1 MADSAA
7 GTNNAANAKSMANE
21 SVVVIGAG
29 QAAAQLATSL
39 RSGGFAGPLTV
50 IGDEPF
56 LPYQRPPLSKK
67 FLADRPPPD
76 SLYLRPAPFW
86 AERGVDFL
94 LGTAAA
100 KVDLRGRFVTLA
112 DGHDVPFRTLVFATG
127 TCARR
132 LPLPGIDRNGIF
144 SLRAIGDVQRLRPA
158 FDQAKRIA
166 ILGGGYIG
174 LETAAVM
181 RSEQRDVIVLE
192 AEDRVLKRV
201 TAPSIAAFFD
211 RIHRER
217 GVDIRTQARVAGIG
231 GEGSALVLHLVD
243 GAEVKADAVLLAAGA
258 KANDEL
264 AEAAG
269 LACREGIL
277 VDAVGRT
284 EVENVYAIGDC
295 ARFPSARY
303 GRLLR
308 LECVQN
314 AIDQAKA
321 AAAAI
326 LGGAASYD
334 PVPWFWSDQYEFKL
348 QIAGLFDGY
357 DDTAE
362 IGDAAAGRFSVEYRR
377 GGALIAANS
386 VNDAR
391 THMLAR
397 RRIAEET
404 GGRLALEKAVT

>member
-1 MADSAA
+1 MTNDAAA
-7 GTNNAANAKSMANE
+7 GKG
-21 SVVVIGAG
+21 VVIVGAG
-29 QAAAQLATSL
+29 QAAAQLVVSL
-39 RSGGFAGPLTV
+39 RGGSFARPIAV

-67 FLADRPPPD
+67 FLSERPAPD
-76 SLYLRPAPFW
+76 SLYLRPAQFW
-86 AERGVDFL
+86 SERDVQFMLGV
-94 LGTAAA
+94 AAA
-100 KVDLRGRFVTLA
+100 KVDLRGRAVTLA
-112 DGHDVPFRTLVFATG
+112 DGREIPFHTLVFATG

-132 LPLPGIDRNGIF
+132 LPLPGIDLEGVF
-144 SLRAIGDVQRLRPA
+144 SLRSIGDVQRLRPA
-158 FDQAKRIA
+158 LDAARRVA

-181 RSEQRDVIVLE
+181 RGENRDATVVE

-201 TAPSIAAFFD
+201 TAPPVAKFFD
-211 RIHRER
+211 RVHRER
-217 GVDIRTQARVAGIG
+217 GVDIRVGARVAGIG
-231 GEGSALVLHLVD
+231 GEGRASALRLTD
-243 GAEVKADAVLLAAGA
+243 GADIAADVILLAAGA

-264 AEAAG
+264 AQAAG
-269 LACREGIL
+269 LACSEGIL
-277 VDAVGRT
+277 IDAIGRT
-284 EVENVYAIGDC
+284 GVENVFAIGDC
-295 ARFPSARY
+295 ARFPSIRY
-303 GRLLR
+303 GRQLR

-326 LGGAASYD
+326 LGTPGSYD

-357 DDTAE
+357 DDVAE
-362 IGDAAAGRFSVEYRR
+362 IGDAASGRFSVEYRR
-377 GGALIAANS
+377 NGRLIAVDA

-391 THMLAR
+391 AHMLAR

-404 GGRLALEKAVT
+404 AAGSGPLLEGAT

>member
-7 GTNNAANAKSMANE
+7 GTSNAANANSMAKE
-21 SVVVIGAG
+21 SVVVVGAG

-56 LPYQRPPLSKK
+56 LPYQRTPLSKK

-86 AERGVDFL
+86 AERNVAFM

-100 KVDLRGRFVTLA
+100 KVDLRGRVVTLA
-112 DGHDVPFRTLVFATG
+112 DGREIPFHALVFATG

-132 LPLPGIDRNGIF
+132 LPLPGIDSAGVF
-144 SLRAIGDVQRLRPA
+144 SLRAIGDVQHLRPA
-158 FDQAKRIA
+158 FDKARRIA

-181 RSEQRDVIVLE
+181 RGEQRDVIVLE

-201 TAPSIAAFFD
+201 TAPAIAKFFD

-217 GVDIRTQARVAGIG
+217 GVDIRTGARVASIDGKG
-231 GEGSALVLHLVD
+231 GALVLRMAD

-269 LACREGIL
+269 LACRDGIM

-284 EVENVYAIGDC
+284 EVGNVYAIGDC

-321 AAAAI
+321 AATAI

-377 GGALIAANS
+377 GGALIAADS

>member
-1 MADSAA
+1 LHSR
-7 GTNNAANAKSMANE
+7 
-21 SVVVIGAG
+21 I
-29 QAAAQLATSL
+29 
-39 RSGGFAGPLTV
+39 
-50 IGDEPF
+50 
-56 LPYQRPPLSKK
+56 
-67 FLADRPPPD
+67 
-76 SLYLRPAPFW
+76 
-86 AERGVDFL
+86 
-94 LGTAAA
+94 
-100 KVDLRGRFVTLA
+100 VTLA
-112 DGHDVPFRTLVFATG
+112 DGREVPFHSLVFATG

-132 LPLPGIDRNGIF
+132 LPLPGLDRDGVF

-158 FDQAKRIA
+158 FDQARRIA

-181 RSEQRDVIVLE
+181 RGENRDVIVLE

-201 TAPSIAAFFD
+201 TAPAIAKFFD

-217 GVDIRTQARVAGIG
+217 GVDIRVQARVAAID
-231 GEGSALVLHLVD
+231 GEGSELVLRMAD
-243 GAEVKADAVLLAAGA
+243 DTEVKADAVLLAAGA

-264 AEAAG
+264 AQAAG
-269 LACREGIL
+269 LACRDGIL
-277 VDAVGRT
+277 VDAVGRSD
-284 EVENVYAIGDC
+284 VENVYAIGDC

-321 AAAAI
+321 AATAI
-326 LGGAASYD
+326 LGQQVSYD

-348 QIAGLFDGY
+348 QIAGLFDGH
-357 DDTAE
+357 DDAAE
-362 IGDAAAGRFSVEYRR
+362 IGDAAAGRFSVEYRH
-377 GGALIAANS
+377 GGRLIAADS
-386 VNDAR
+386 INDAR

-404 GGRLALEKAVT
+404 NKAASAPIGAA

>member
-1 MADSAA
+1 
-7 GTNNAANAKSMANE
+7 MANE
-21 SVVVIGAG
+21 RAAGERVVIVGAG
-29 QAAAQLATSL
+29 QAAAQLVVSL
-39 RSGGFAGPLTV
+39 RSGGFGGPITV

-67 FLADRPPPD
+67 FLSERPAPE
-76 SLYLRPAPFW
+76 SLYLRPAQFW
-86 AERGVDFL
+86 SERDVEFMLGV
-94 LGTAAA
+94 AAA
-100 KVDLRGRFVTLA
+100 KVDLQGRGVALT
-112 DGHDVPFRTLVFATG
+112 DGREVPFRTLVFATG

-132 LPLPGIDRNGIF
+132 LPIPGVDLEGVF

-158 FDQAKRIA
+158 LDKARHVA

-181 RSEQRDVIVLE
+181 RGENREVTVVE

-201 TAPSIAAFFD
+201 TAPPVAKFFD

-217 GVDIRTQARVAGIG
+217 GVDIRVGARVSAIG
-231 GEGSALVLHLVD
+231 GEGRASALRLAD
-243 GAEVKADAVLLAAGA
+243 GTDIAADAILLAAGA
-258 KANDEL
+258 KANDDL
-264 AEAAG
+264 AKAAG
-269 LACREGIL
+269 LACDEGIL
-277 VDAVGRT
+277 VDDIGRT
-284 EVENVYAIGDC
+284 GVENVFAIGDC
-295 ARFPSARY
+295 ARFPSVRY
-303 GRLLR
+303 GRRLR

-326 LGGAASYD
+326 LGTPGSYD

-348 QIAGLFDGY
+348 QIAGLFDEY
-357 DDTAE
+357 DDAVE
-362 IGDAAAGRFSVEYRR
+362 VGDATAGRFSVEYRR
-377 GGALIAANS
+377 NGRLIAVDA

-391 THMLAR
+391 AHMLAR

-404 GGRLALEKAVT
+404 NNDTAAQRGVA

>member
-7 GTNNAANAKSMANE
+7 GTNNAANAKSTANE
-21 SVVVIGAG
+21 PVVVIGAG

-86 AERGVDFL
+86 AERNVAFV

-100 KVDLRGRFVTLA
+100 KVDLRGRVVTLA
-112 DGHDVPFRTLVFATG
+112 DGREIPFHTLVFATG

-132 LPLPGIDRNGIF
+132 LPLPGIDSAGVF
-144 SLRAIGDVQRLRPA
+144 SLRAIGDVQHLRPV
-158 FDQAKRIA
+158 FDEARCIA

-181 RSEQRDVIVLE
+181 RGEQRDVIVLE

-201 TAPSIAAFFD
+201 TAPAIAKFFD

-217 GVDIRTQARVAGIG
+217 GVDIRVQARVAAID
-231 GEGSALVLHLVD
+231 GEGSELVLRMAD
-243 GAEVKADAVLLAAGA
+243 GSEVKANAVLLAAGA

-269 LACREGIL
+269 LACRDGIL
-277 VDAVGRT
+277 VDAVGRAK
-284 EVENVYAIGDC
+284 VENVYAIGDC

-377 GGALIAANS
+377 GGALIAADS

-404 GGRLALEKAVT
+404 GGRLALEAVT

>member
-1 MADSAA
+1 MANDGA
-7 GTNNAANAKSMANE
+7 GANGAAN
-21 SVVVIGAG
+21 VVVIGAG
-29 QAAAQLATSL
+29 QAAAQLAISL
-39 RSGGFAGPLTV
+39 RSGGFAGPITI
-50 IGDEPF
+50 IGEEPY

-67 FLADRPPPD
+67 FLAEGPPPD

-86 AERGVDFL
+86 AQRGVEFL
-94 LGTAAA
+94 LGVAVA
-100 KVDLRGRFVTLA
+100 KVDLRERIITLA
-112 DGHDVPFRTLVFATG
+112 DGRELAFGTLVFATG

-132 LPLPGIDRNGIF
+132 LPLPGLDRDGVF
-144 SLRAIGDVQRLRPA
+144 TLRAIGDVQRLRPA
-158 FDQAKRIA
+158 FDAARRIA

-181 RSEQRDVIVLE
+181 RGEQREVIVLE

-201 TAPSIAAFFD
+201 TAPAIANFFD

-217 GVDIRTQARVAGIG
+217 GVEIRANARVAAIG
-231 GEGSALVLHLVD
+231 GEGRDLVLRLTD

-264 AEAAG
+264 AVAAG
-269 LACREGIL
+269 LDCRDGIL
-277 VDAVGRT
+277 TDAVGRT
-284 EVENVYAIGDC
+284 GVEGIFAIGDC

-303 GRLLR
+303 GRQLR

-326 LGGAASYD
+326 LGTPTSYD

-348 QIAGLFDGY
+348 QIAGLFDGH
-357 DDTAE
+357 
-362 IGDAAAGRFSVEYRR
+362 DAASETADPATGHFSVEYRKDGR
-377 GGALIAANS
+377 LIAVDS

-391 THMLAR
+391 AHMLAR

-404 GGRLALEKAVT
+404 GSGLALERAVT

>member
-1 MADSAA
+1 MAS
-7 GTNNAANAKSMANE
+7 E

-29 QAAAQLATSL
+29 QAAAQLAISL
-39 RSGGFAGPLTV
+39 RSGGFAGPITV
-50 IGDEPF
+50 IGDEPH

-67 FLADRPPPD
+67 FLAERPPPD

-86 AERGVDFL
+86 AERNVDYL
-94 LGTAAA
+94 LGVAVA
-100 KVDLRGRFVTLA
+100 KVDLRGRSITLA
-112 DGHDVPFRTLVFATG
+112 DGSDLPFHTLVFATG
-127 TCARR
+127 TCARQ
-132 LPLPGIDRNGIF
+132 LPLPGLDRDGVF
-144 SLRAIGDVQRLRPA
+144 TLRAIGDVQRLRPA
-158 FDQAKRIA
+158 FDTARRIA

-181 RSEQRDVIVLE
+181 RGEQREVVVLE

-201 TAPSIAAFFD
+201 TAPAIAKFFD

-217 GVDIRTQARVAGIG
+217 GVEIRTNARVAAIG
-231 GEGSALVLHLVD
+231 GEGQALVLRLTD
-243 GAEVKADAVLLAAGA
+243 GAEVQADAVLLAAGA

-264 AEAAG
+264 AHAAG
-269 LACREGIL
+269 LACRDGIL
-277 VDAVGRT
+277 TDAVGRT
-284 EVENVYAIGDC
+284 GVQHVFAIGDC

-303 GRLLR
+303 GRELR

-326 LGGAASYD
+326 VGTEVSYD

-348 QIAGLFDGY
+348 QIAGLFDGH
-357 DDTAE
+357 DVTAE
-362 IGDAAAGRFSVEYRR
+362 TADPASGHFSVEYRKAGR
-377 GGALIAANS
+377 LIAVDS

-391 THMLAR
+391 AHMLAR

-404 GGRLALEKAVT
+404 SKAASAVSA

>member
-1 MADSAA
+1 MARDGAA
-7 GTNNAANAKSMANE
+7 EEGI
-21 SVVVIGAG
+21 VIVGAG
-29 QAAAQLATSL
+29 QAAAQLVVSL
-39 RSGGFAGPLTV
+39 RSGGFTGPITV

-67 FLADRPPPD
+67 FLSERPAPE
-76 SLYLRPAPFW
+76 SLYLRPAQFW
-86 AERGVDFL
+86 SERDVQFM
-94 LGTAAA
+94 LGISAA
-100 KVDLRGRFVTLA
+100 KVDLQGRVVTLA
-112 DGHDVPFRTLVFATG
+112 DGREIRFHTVVFATG

-132 LPLPGIDRNGIF
+132 LPLAGIDLESVF

-158 FDQAKRIA
+158 LDQARRVA

-181 RSEQRDVIVLE
+181 RGENREVTVVE

-201 TAPSIAAFFD
+201 TAPPVAKFFD
-211 RIHRER
+211 RTHRER
-217 GVDIRTQARVAGIG
+217 GVDIRVGARVAAIG
-231 GEGSALVLHLVD
+231 GEGRASALRLAD
-243 GAEVKADAVLLAAGA
+243 GTDIAADAILLAAGA
-258 KANDEL
+258 KANDDL
-264 AEAAG
+264 AQAAG
-269 LACREGIL
+269 LACSEGIL
-277 VDAVGRT
+277 VDDIGRT
-284 EVENVYAIGDC
+284 GVANVFAIGDC

-303 GRLLR
+303 GRQVR

-326 LGGAASYD
+326 LGAPGSYD

-357 DDTAE
+357 DDVVE
-362 IGDAAAGRFSVEYRR
+362 VGDAASGRFSVEYRR
-377 GGALIAANS
+377 NGQLIAVDA
-386 VNDAR
+386 VNDGRA
-391 THMLAR
+391 HMLAR

-404 GGRLALEKAVT
+404 NVVAELGTA

>member
-1 MADSAA
+1 
-7 GTNNAANAKSMANE
+7 MANDAALNG
-21 SVVVIGAG
+21 SANVVVIGAG
-29 QAAAQLATSL
+29 QAAAQLAISL
-39 RSGGFAGPLTV
+39 HSGGFAGPITI
-50 IGDEPF
+50 IGDEPY

-67 FLADRPPPD
+67 FLAEGPPPE

-86 AERGVDFL
+86 AQRGVEFL
-94 LGTAAA
+94 LGVAAA
-100 KVDLRGRFVTLA
+100 KVDLRARVVTLA
-112 DGHDVPFRTLVFATG
+112 DGRELPFAVLAFATG

-132 LPLPGIDRNGIF
+132 LPLPGLDRDGVF
-144 SLRAIGDVQRLRPA
+144 TLRAIGDVKRLRPA
-158 FDQAKRIA
+158 LDAARRIV

-181 RSEQRDVIVLE
+181 RGEQRDVIVLE

-201 TAPSIAAFFD
+201 TAPAVADFFD

-217 GVDIRTQARVAGIG
+217 GVDIRTGARVAGIG
-231 GEGSALVLHLVD
+231 GEGRELALRLTD

-264 AEAAG
+264 AAAAG
-269 LACREGIL
+269 LPCREGIL
-277 VDAVGRT
+277 TDAVGRT
-284 EVENVYAIGDC
+284 GVEGVFAIGDC

-303 GRLLR
+303 AREIR

-326 LGGAASYD
+326 LGTEAVYD

-348 QIAGLFDGY
+348 QIAGLFDGH
-357 DDTAE
+357 
-362 IGDAAAGRFSVEYRR
+362 DAAAETADPASGHFSVEYRKAGR
-377 GGALIAANS
+377 LIAVDS
-386 VNDAR
+386 INDAR
-391 THMLAR
+391 SHMLAR
-397 RRIAEET
+397 RRIAEESAA
-404 GGRLALEKAVT
+404 LAELGAS

>member
-1 MADSAA
+1 MVNERAA
-7 GTNNAANAKSMANE
+7 GE
-21 SVVVIGAG
+21 RVVIVGAG
-29 QAAAQLATSL
+29 QAAAQLVVSL
-39 RSGGFAGPLTV
+39 RSGGFGGPITV

-67 FLADRPPPD
+67 FLSERPAPE
-76 SLYLRPAPFW
+76 SLYLRPAQFW
-86 AERGVDFL
+86 SERDVEFMLGV
-94 LGTAAA
+94 AAA
-100 KVDLRGRFVTLA
+100 KVDLQGRVVTLA
-112 DGHDVPFRTLVFATG
+112 DGREIPFHTLVFATG

-132 LPLPGIDRNGIF
+132 LPLPGVDLEGVF

-158 FDQAKRIA
+158 LDTSRRVA

-181 RSEQRDVIVLE
+181 RGENRDVTVVE

-201 TAPSIAAFFD
+201 TAPPVAKFFD
-211 RIHRER
+211 RVHRER
-217 GVDIRTQARVAGIG
+217 GVDIRVGARVAAIG
-231 GEGSALVLHLVD
+231 GEGRASALRLAD
-243 GAEVKADAVLLAAGA
+243 GTDIVADAILLAAGA
-258 KANDEL
+258 KANDDL
-264 AEAAG
+264 AKAAG
-269 LACREGIL
+269 LACDEGIL
-277 VDAVGRT
+277 VDDIGRT
-284 EVENVYAIGDC
+284 GVENVFAIGDC
-295 ARFPSARY
+295 ARFPSVRY
-303 GRLLR
+303 GRRLR

-326 LGGAASYD
+326 LGTPGSYD

-357 DDTAE
+357 DDAVAVGEAE
-362 IGDAAAGRFSVEYRR
+362 AGRFSVEYRHSGR
-377 GGALIAANS
+377 LIAVDA

-391 THMLAR
+391 AHMLAR

-404 GGRLALEKAVT
+404 NKDPRDEA

>member
-1 MADSAA
+1 MTSDGVAEE
-7 GTNNAANAKSMANE
+7 GI
-21 SVVVIGAG
+21 VIVGAG
-29 QAAAQLATSL
+29 QAAAQLVVSL
-39 RSGGFAGPLTV
+39 RSGGFAGPITI
-50 IGDEPF
+50 IGDEPL

-67 FLADRPPPD
+67 FLSERPAPE
-76 SLYLRPAPFW
+76 SLYLRPAQFW
-86 AERGVDFL
+86 SERDVQFM
-94 LGTAAA
+94 LGIAAA
-100 KVDLRGRFVTLA
+100 KVDLQGRVVTLA
-112 DGHDVPFRTLVFATG
+112 DGREVHFRTLVFATG

-132 LPLPGIDRNGIF
+132 LPLPGLNLEGVF

-158 FDQAKRIA
+158 LDQARRVA

-181 RSEQRDVIVLE
+181 RGENRDVTVVE

-201 TAPSIAAFFD
+201 TAPPVAKFFD
-211 RIHRER
+211 RMHRER
-217 GVDIRTQARVAGIG
+217 GVDIRVGARVAAIG
-231 GEGSALVLHLVD
+231 GEGRASALRLAD
-243 GAEVKADAVLLAAGA
+243 GTDIAADAILLAAGA
-258 KANDEL
+258 KANDDL
-264 AEAAG
+264 AQAAD
-269 LACREGIL
+269 LACSEGIL
-277 VDAVGRT
+277 VDDIGRT
-284 EVENVYAIGDC
+284 GVANVFAIGDC

-303 GRLLR
+303 GRQLR

-326 LGGAASYD
+326 LGAPGSYD

-357 DDTAE
+357 DDVVE
-362 IGDAAAGRFSVEYRR
+362 VGDAASGRFSVEYRR
-377 GGALIAANS
+377 NGRLIAVDA

-391 THMLAR
+391 AHMLAR

-404 GGRLALEKAVT
+404 NAVAELGTA

>member
-1 MADSAA
+1 MAAVDIDSAA
-7 GTNNAANAKSMANE
+7 GPKRMVNE
-21 SVVVIGAG
+21 AVVVIGAG

-86 AERGVDFL
+86 AERSVAFV

-100 KVDLRGRFVTLA
+100 KVDLHSRIVTLA
-112 DGHDVPFRTLVFATG
+112 DGREVPFHSLVFATG

-132 LPLPGIDRNGIF
+132 LLLPGLDRDGVF

-158 FDQAKRIA
+158 FDQARRIA

-181 RSEQRDVIVLE
+181 RGENRDVIVLE

-201 TAPSIAAFFD
+201 TAPAIAKFFD

-217 GVDIRTQARVAGIG
+217 GVDIRVQARVAAID
-231 GEGSALVLHLVD
+231 GEGSELVLRMAD
-243 GAEVKADAVLLAAGA
+243 DTEVKADAVLLAAGA

-264 AEAAG
+264 AQAAG
-269 LACREGIL
+269 LACRDGIL
-277 VDAVGRT
+277 VDAVGRSD
-284 EVENVYAIGDC
+284 VENVYAIGDC

-321 AAAAI
+321 AATAI
-326 LGGAASYD
+326 LGQPVSYD

-348 QIAGLFDGY
+348 QIAGLFDGH
-357 DDTAE
+357 DDAAE
-362 IGDAAAGRFSVEYRR
+362 IGDAAAGRFSVEYRH
-377 GGALIAANS
+377 GGRLIAADS
-386 VNDAR
+386 INDAR

-404 GGRLALEKAVT
+404 NKAASAPIGAA

>member
-1 MADSAA
+1 MASDKSSADA
-7 GTNNAANAKSMANE
+7 AAN
-21 SVVVIGAG
+21 VVVIGAG
-29 QAAAQLATSL
+29 QAAAQLAISL
-39 RSGGFAGPLTV
+39 RSGGFAGPITV

-67 FLADRPPPD
+67 FLAERPAPD

-86 AERGVDFL
+86 TERNVDFR
-94 LGTAAA
+94 LGVAAA
-100 KVDLRGRFVTLA
+100 KIDLRGRTVTLA
-112 DGHDVPFRTLVFATG
+112 DGGEIRFQTLVFATG

-132 LPLPGIDRNGIF
+132 LPLPGLDRDGVF
-144 SLRAIGDVQRLRPA
+144 TLRAIGDVQRLCPA
-158 FDQAKRIA
+158 FDTARRIA

-181 RSEQRDVIVLE
+181 RSEDREVIVLE

-201 TAPSIAAFFD
+201 TAPSIAKFFD

-217 GVDIRTQARVAGIG
+217 GVEIRTNARVAAIG
-231 GEGSALVLHLVD
+231 GEGSALMLRMTD
-243 GAEVKADAVLLAAGA
+243 GSEVQADAVLLAAGA

-264 AEAAG
+264 AQAAG
-269 LACREGIL
+269 LACRDGIL
-277 VDAVGRT
+277 TDAVGRT
-284 EVENVYAIGDC
+284 GVENVFAIGDC

-303 GRLLR
+303 GRELR

-326 LGGAASYD
+326 LGTEVSYD

-348 QIAGLFDGY
+348 QIAGLFDGH
-357 DDTAE
+357 DATAE
-362 IGDAAAGRFSVEYRR
+362 TADPTSGHFSVEYRKAGR
-377 GGALIAANS
+377 LIAVDS

-391 THMLAR
+391 AHMLAR

-404 GGRLALEKAVT
+404 NRAPSAVA

>member
-1 MADSAA
+1 MTSDGVAEE
-7 GTNNAANAKSMANE
+7 GI
-21 SVVVIGAG
+21 VIVGAG
-29 QAAAQLATSL
+29 QAAAQLVVSL
-39 RSGGFAGPLTV
+39 RSGGFAGPITI

-67 FLADRPPPD
+67 FLSERPAPE
-76 SLYLRPAPFW
+76 SLYLRPAQFW
-86 AERGVDFL
+86 SERDVQFM
-94 LGTAAA
+94 LGIAAA
-100 KVDLRGRFVTLA
+100 KVDLQGRVVTLA
-112 DGHDVPFRTLVFATG
+112 DGREVHFRTLVFATG

-132 LPLPGIDRNGIF
+132 LPLPGLNLEGVF

-158 FDQAKRIA
+158 LDQARRVA

-181 RSEQRDVIVLE
+181 RGENRDVTVVE

-201 TAPSIAAFFD
+201 TAPPVAKFFD
-211 RIHRER
+211 RMHRER
-217 GVDIRTQARVAGIG
+217 GVDIRVGARVAAIG
-231 GEGSALVLHLVD
+231 GEGRASALRLAD
-243 GAEVKADAVLLAAGA
+243 GTDIAADAILLAAGA
-258 KANDEL
+258 KANDDL
-264 AEAAG
+264 AQAAD
-269 LACREGIL
+269 LACSEGIL
-277 VDAVGRT
+277 VDDIGRT
-284 EVENVYAIGDC
+284 GVANVFAIGDC

-303 GRLLR
+303 GRQLR

-326 LGGAASYD
+326 LGAPGSYD

-357 DDTAE
+357 DDVVE
-362 IGDAAAGRFSVEYRR
+362 VGDAASGRFSVEYRR
-377 GGALIAANS
+377 NGRLIAVDA

-391 THMLAR
+391 AHMLAR

-404 GGRLALEKAVT
+404 NAVAELGTA

>member
-1 MADSAA
+1 MASDGADA
-7 GTNNAANAKSMANE
+7 NGAAN
-21 SVVVIGAG
+21 VVVIGAG
-29 QAAAQLATSL
+29 QAAAQLAISL
-39 RSGGFAGPLTV
+39 RAGGFAGPVTI

-67 FLADRPPPD
+67 FLAEGPAPD

-94 LGTAAA
+94 LGAAAA
-100 KVDLRGRFVTLA
+100 KVDLRGRTITLA
-112 DGHDVPFRTLVFATG
+112 DGRDVPFHTLVFAAG

-132 LPLPGIDRNGIF
+132 LPLPGLDRGGVF
-144 SLRAIGDVQRLRPA
+144 TLRAIGDVQRLRPA
-158 FDQAKRIA
+158 FDAARRIV

-181 RSEQRDVIVLE
+181 RGEQRDVIVLE

-201 TAPSIAAFFD
+201 TAPAIAGFFD

-217 GVDIRTQARVAGIG
+217 GVDIRTGARVAAIG
-231 GEGSALVLHLVD
+231 GEGRELVLRLTD
-243 GAEVKADAVLLAAGA
+243 GAEVEADAVLLAAGA

-264 AEAAG
+264 ARAAG
-269 LACREGIL
+269 LACCEGIL
-277 VDAVGRT
+277 TDAIGRSGVDHVF
-284 EVENVYAIGDC
+284 AIGDC

-303 GRLLR
+303 GREIR

-326 LGGAASYD
+326 LGAPTSYD

-348 QIAGLFDGY
+348 QIAGLFDGH
-357 DDTAE
+357 
-362 IGDAAAGRFSVEYRR
+362 DAAAETADPASGHFSVEYRKDGR
-377 GGALIAANS
+377 LIAVDS

-391 THMLAR
+391 AHMLAR

-404 GGRLALEKAVT
+404 GSKPALERAVT

>member
-1 MADSAA
+1 
-7 GTNNAANAKSMANE
+7 
-21 SVVVIGAG
+21 
-29 QAAAQLATSL
+29 
-39 RSGGFAGPLTV
+39 
-50 IGDEPF
+50 
-56 LPYQRPPLSKK
+56 
-67 FLADRPPPD
+67 
-76 SLYLRPAPFW
+76 
-86 AERGVDFL
+86 
-94 LGTAAA
+94 
-100 KVDLRGRFVTLA
+100 VTLA
-112 DGHDVPFRTLVFATG
+112 DGREIPFDILVFATG

-132 LPLPGIDRNGIF
+132 LPLPGFDRDGVF

-158 FDQAKRIA
+158 FDAARRIA

-181 RSEQRDVIVLE
+181 RGEGRDVVVLE

-201 TAPSIAAFFD
+201 TAPAVAAFFD

-217 GVDIRTQARVAGIG
+217 GVDIRTGARVAAID
-231 GEGSALVLHLVD
+231 GEGSALVLRMAD
-243 GAEVKADAVLLAAGA
+243 GTEEKADAVLLAAGA
-258 KANDEL
+258 KANDDL

-269 LACREGIL
+269 VLACRDGIL
-277 VDAVGRT
+277 TDAVGRT
-284 EVENVYAIGDC
+284 AVANVYAIGDC

-326 LGGAASYD
+326 LGQPASYD

-357 DDTAE
+357 DATAE
-362 IGDAAAGRFSVEYRR
+362 IGDAAAGRFSLEYRR
-377 GGALIAANS
+377 DGALIAADS
-386 VNDAR
+386 INDAR

-404 GGRLALEKAVT
+404 KKAAAPIGAA

>member
-1 MADSAA
+1 M
-7 GTNNAANAKSMANE
+7 ANAESDASGTAN
-21 SVVVIGAG
+21 VVVIGAG
-29 QAAAQLATSL
+29 QAAAQLAISL
-39 RSGGFAGPLTV
+39 RSGGFAGPIIV

-67 FLADRPPPD
+67 FLAEGPPAE

-86 AERGVDFL
+86 AERGIDFQ
-94 LGTAAA
+94 LGVAAA
-100 KVDLRGRFVTLA
+100 EVDLRGRSVSLA
-112 DGHDVPFRTLVFATG
+112 DGREIAFHNLVFATG

-132 LPLPGIDRNGIF
+132 LPLPGLDRDGVF
-144 SLRAIGDVQRLRPA
+144 TLRAIGDVKRLRPA
-158 FDQAKRIA
+158 LDTARRIV

-174 LETAAVM
+174 LETASVM
-181 RSEQRDVIVLE
+181 RGEQRDVIVLE

-201 TAPSIAAFFD
+201 TAPAIASFFD
-211 RIHRER
+211 GIHRER
-217 GVDIRTQARVAGIG
+217 GVDIRTGARVAAIG
-231 GEGSALVLHLVD
+231 GEGRALVLRLTD
-243 GAEVKADAVLLAAGA
+243 GADVEADAVLLAAGA

-264 AEAAG
+264 AAAAG

-277 VDAVGRT
+277 TDAVGRT
-284 EVENVYAIGDC
+284 SVERVFAIGDC

-303 GRLLR
+303 GREIR

-321 AAAAI
+321 TAAAI
-326 LGGAASYD
+326 LGAPASYD

-348 QIAGLFDGY
+348 QIAGLFDGH
-357 DDTAE
+357 DETAPTA
-362 IGDAAAGRFSVEYRR
+362 DPASARFSIEYRKDGR
-377 GGALIAANS
+377 LIAVDS

-391 THMLAR
+391 AHMLAR

-404 GGRLALEKAVT
+404 KAAAELGVA

>member
-1 MADSAA
+1 M
-7 GTNNAANAKSMANE
+7 TNNMAHE
-21 SVVVIGAG
+21 PIVVVGAG

-39 RSGGFAGPLTV
+39 RAGGFAGPLTI

-67 FLADRPPPD
+67 FLADRPPPE

-86 AERGVDFL
+86 AERHVDFM
-94 LGTAAA
+94 LGAAAA
-100 KVDLRGRFVTLA
+100 KVDLRNRAVILGDGRNVSF
-112 DGHDVPFRTLVFATG
+112 HTLVFATG
-127 TCARR
+127 TRARP
-132 LPLPGIDRNGIF
+132 LPLPGIDRDGVF
-144 SLRAIGDVQRLRPA
+144 TLRAIGDVQKLRPV
-158 FDQAKRIA
+158 FDHARRIA

-181 RSEQRDVIVLE
+181 RGEGRDAMVLE

-201 TAPSIAAFFD
+201 TAPAVAEFFD

-217 GVDIRTQARVAGIG
+217 GVEIRTGARVAGIG
-231 GEGSALVLHLVD
+231 GEGSALALSMTD
-243 GAEVKADAVLLAAGA
+243 GTEVAADAVLLAAGA

-264 AEAAG
+264 AAAAG
-269 LACREGIL
+269 LACRDGIL
-277 VDAVGRT
+277 TDAVGRT
-284 EVENVYAIGDC
+284 DIDNVFAIGDC
-295 ARFPSARY
+295 SRFPSVRY
-303 GRLLR
+303 GRQIR

-314 AIDQAKA
+314 AIEQAKA
-321 AAAAI
+321 AAAVI
-326 LGGAASYD
+326 LGQPASYD

-348 QIAGLFDGY
+348 QIAGLFDGH
-357 DDTAE
+357 DATTE
-362 IGDAAAGRFSVEYRR
+362 LGDASGGRFSVEYRR
-377 GGALIAANS
+377 GGRLIATDS

-404 GGRLALEKAVT
+404 SSVAAAASTVPGAAQADRT

>member
-1 MADSAA
+1 MMND
-7 GTNNAANAKSMANE
+7 GTAANGAAN
-21 SVVVIGAG
+21 VVVIGAG
-29 QAAAQLATSL
+29 QAAAQLAISL
-39 RSGGFAGPLTV
+39 RSGGFAGPVTV

-67 FLADRPPPD
+67 FLAEGPPPE

-86 AERGVDFL
+86 AQRDIEFL
-94 LGTAAA
+94 LGVAAA
-100 KVDLRGRFVTLA
+100 KVDLRGRIVTLA
-112 DGHDVPFRTLVFATG
+112 DGRELPFHTLVFATG

-132 LPLPGIDRNGIF
+132 LPLPGLDRDGIF
-144 SLRAIGDVQRLRPA
+144 TLRAIGDVMRLRPA
-158 FDQAKRIA
+158 LDAARRIA

-181 RSEQRDVIVLE
+181 RGEQRDVTVLE

-201 TAPSIAAFFD
+201 TAPAIASFFD

-217 GVDIRTQARVAGIG
+217 GVDIRAGARVAAVG
-231 GEGSALVLHLVD
+231 GEGSELVLRTTD
-243 GAEVKADAVLLAAGA
+243 GAEVKADAILLAAGA

-264 AEAAG
+264 AHAAG

-277 VDAVGRT
+277 TDAVGRT
-284 EVENVYAIGDC
+284 GVDNVFAVGDC
-295 ARFPSARY
+295 ARFPSGRYAREI
-303 GRLLR
+303 R

-321 AAAAI
+321 AAAVI
-326 LGGAASYD
+326 LGTPASYD

-357 DDTAE
+357 DAATETA
-362 IGDAAAGRFSVEYRR
+362 DAASGHFSVEYRKHGR
-377 GGALIAANS
+377 LIAVDS
-386 VNDAR
+386 INDAR
-391 THMLAR
+391 SHMLAR
-397 RRIAEET
+397 RRIAEES
-404 GGRLALEKAVT
+404 AVFAELGAS

>member
-1 MADSAA
+1 MADDGAA
-7 GTNNAANAKSMANE
+7 ASGTAN
-21 SVVVIGAG
+21 VVVIGAG
-29 QAAAQLATSL
+29 QAAAQLAISL
-39 RSGGFAGPLTV
+39 RSGGFAGPITI
-50 IGDEPF
+50 IGAEPF

-67 FLADRPPPD
+67 FLAEGPPPD

-86 AERGVDFL
+86 AERGVEFL
-94 LGTAAA
+94 LGVAAA
-100 KVDLRGRFVTLA
+100 KVDLRGRAVTLA
-112 DGHDVPFRTLVFATG
+112 DGRELPFHTLVFATG

-132 LPLPGIDRNGIF
+132 LPLPGLDRDGVF
-144 SLRAIGDVQRLRPA
+144 TLRAIGDVQRLRPVFSA
-158 FDQAKRIA
+158 SRRIA

-181 RSEQRDVIVLE
+181 RGEQRDVVVLE

-201 TAPSIAAFFD
+201 TAPAIAHFFD

-217 GVDIRTQARVAGIG
+217 GVDIRAGARVAAIG
-231 GEGSALVLHLVD
+231 GEGRALVLRMTD

-264 AEAAG
+264 AQAAG
-269 LACREGIL
+269 LACRDGIL
-277 VDAVGRT
+277 TDAIGRT
-284 EVENVYAIGDC
+284 GVDHVFAIGDC

-303 GRLLR
+303 GRQIR

-326 LGGAASYD
+326 LGTPASYD

-357 DDTAE
+357 DTATE
-362 IGDAAAGRFSVEYRR
+362 NADPASGHFSVEYRKDGR
-377 GGALIAANS
+377 LIAVDS

-391 THMLAR
+391 AHMLAR

-404 GGRLALEKAVT
+404 KAVAELGVS

>member
-1 MADSAA
+1 M
-7 GTNNAANAKSMANE
+7 TENAANRKVQR
-21 SVVVIGAG
+21 VVVIGAG

-39 RSGGFAGPLTV
+39 RGSGFTGPLTV

-67 FLADRPPPD
+67 FLADRPPPEQ
-76 SLYLRPAPFW
+76 LYLRPAQFW
-86 AERGVDFL
+86 TERNVEFL
-94 LGTAAA
+94 LGSAAA
-100 KVDLRGRFVTLA
+100 KADLRNRTVMLA
-112 DGHDVPFRTLVFATG
+112 DGREVAFDTLVFATG

-132 LPLPGIDRNGIF
+132 LPLPGLDRDGVF

-158 FDQAKRIA
+158 FDRAARIA

-181 RSEQRDVIVLE
+181 RGENRHVVVLE

-201 TAPSIAAFFD
+201 TAPSIASFFD
-211 RIHRER
+211 RVHRER
-217 GVDIRTQARVAGIG
+217 GVEIRTGARVAAIDGDG
-231 GEGSALVLHLVD
+231 GALVLRLAD
-243 GAEVKADAVLLAAGA
+243 GASVQADAVLLAAGA

-264 AEAAG
+264 AHAAG
-269 LACREGIL
+269 LGCRDGIMT
-277 VDAVGRT
+277 DAVGRT
-284 EVENVYAIGDC
+284 EVAKVFAIGDC

-326 LGGAASYD
+326 LGQPTSYD

-348 QIAGLFDGY
+348 QIAGLFDGH
-357 DDTAE
+357 DATAE
-362 IGDAAAGRFSVEYRR
+362 VGDAASGRLSVEYRR
-377 GGALIAANS
+377 GGRLIATDS

-397 RRIAEET
+397 RKIAEET
-404 GGRLALEKAVT
+404 NAAAPAEIGAA